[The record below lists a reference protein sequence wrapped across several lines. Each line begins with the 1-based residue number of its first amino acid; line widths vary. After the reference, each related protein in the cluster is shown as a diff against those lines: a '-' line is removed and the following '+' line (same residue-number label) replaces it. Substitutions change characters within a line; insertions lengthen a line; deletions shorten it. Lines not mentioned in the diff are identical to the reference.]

1 MATVYLDPQYQQFAD
16 SLRRELERT
25 DVRLS
30 EYADGLLAL
39 SLEAWFKEAP
49 YETGAIRSDA
59 NPQDLAREIIRMSV
73 QDPTSDWRVKRTA
86 PFTFTGPDGGV
97 R

>member
-49 YETGAIRSDA
+49 YETGAIGRDA
-59 NPQDLAREIIRMSV
+59 NPQYLCQRNY
-73 QDPTSDWRVKRTA
+73 
-86 PFTFTGPDGGV
+86 
-97 R
+97 